1 MSLLDALAE
10 IHDLANKGPHDWDLV
25 AGIAAGAIAE
35 AHVGLA
41 DLGGIATDLQPL
53 AGFGHPI
60 SLPVLRYGE

>member
-1 MSLLDALAE
+1 LSLLDALAE
-10 IHDLANKGPHDWDLV
+10 IHDLANKGPHDWGLV

-35 AHVGLA
+35 ARVGLA
-41 DLGGIATDLQPL
+41 DRIATDAQPS

>member
-1 MSLLDALAE
+1 LSLLDALAE

-35 AHVGLA
+35 ARVGVA
-41 DLGGIATDLQPL
+41 GGIATDSQPSP
-53 AGFGHPI
+53 GFGHPI

>member
-10 IHDLANKGPHDWDLV
+10 IYDLANKGTHDWDLV

-35 AHVGLA
+35 ARVGST
-41 DLGGIATDLQPL
+41 DLGGIVTDSQPP